1 MKIVVIGG
9 TGLIGSKVVN
19 TLQAQGH
26 QVIAA
31 APSTGINTITG
42 EGLAQAMQDTS
53 IVIDLANS
61 PSFADQD
68 VLAFFETS
76 GRNLFAAERAAGVQH
91 HLALS
96 VVGTEKLTESGY
108 FRGKLVQEKL
118 IRESGIPYTIVQSTQ
133 FFEFLRSIAQA
144 GGEGQT
150 VRISPALFQ
159 PIASDDVAAAVVDY
173 ALGTPSN
180 VSVEIAGP
188 ECTKFSHMV
197 QRYLQASADSRT
209 VVEDAQALY
218 FGARLSENSLIPG
231 TANPRLGTVNFDA
244 WFAQS
249 QLST

>member
-76 GRNLFAAERAAGVQH
+76 GRNLLAAERAAGVQH

-108 FRGKLVQEKL
+108 FRGKLVQETL

-173 ALGTPSN
+173 ALGAPSN
-180 VSVEIAGP
+180 GSVEIAGP

-231 TANPRLGTVNFDA
+231 MANPRLGTVNFDA

>member
-42 EGLAQAMQDTS
+42 EGLAQAMQDTN

-76 GRNLFAAERAAGVQH
+76 GRNLLAAERAAGVQH

-118 IRESGIPYTIVQSTQ
+118 IRESVIPYTIVQSTQ

-173 ALGTPSN
+173 ALGAPSN
-180 VSVEIAGP
+180 GSVEIAGP

-218 FGARLSENSLIPG
+218 FGARLSEKSLIPG

>member
-1 MKIVVIGG
+1 MKIVVVGG
-9 TGLIGSKVVN
+9 TGLIGRKVVN

-42 EGLAQAMQDTS
+42 EGLAQAMQDTN

-68 VLAFFETS
+68 VLAFFDAS
-76 GRNLFAAERAAGVQH
+76 GRNLLAAERAAGVQH
-91 HLALS
+91 HVALS
-96 VVGTEKLTESGY
+96 VVGTENLTQSGY

-173 ALGTPSN
+173 ALGAPCN
-180 VSVEIAGP
+180 GNVEIAGP
-188 ECTKFSHMV
+188 ECMKFSDMV

-231 TANPRLGTVNFDA
+231 TANPRLGVVNFDT